1 MSIVQLLTLSYAYSI
16 ADFQSSPVAVH
27 SCVLPHVDDAQII
40 PEVHY
45 SSKLRT
51 EMGPITQC
59 ASTPFRCDHIFD
71 TGRENFEKKRYL

>member
-1 MSIVQLLTLSYAYSI
+1 MSIVQLLTLTLSYAYSI
-16 ADFQSSPVAVH
+16 ADFQSSPVA
-27 SCVLPHVDDAQII
+27 VLPHVDDAQII